1 MTLHIIQ
8 LDRHYCEVPGCQLE
22 ELREIDRFGVGMDWD
37 HCIFKRNNK
46 KGKPD
51 FAKFVNNPF
60 NMLRACSICN
70 RITKLTDFW
79 ETKKWLIDFHMDG
92 EHRFEFLGWINQP
105 PPKFY
110 PNGMF
115 RIYNYI
121 ATKLD
126 EERTEDV

>member
-8 LDRHYCEVPGCQLE
+8 LDRHECEVPGCGLPAQ
-22 ELREIDRFGVGMDWD
+22 DWD
-37 HCIFKRNNK
+37 HSIFKKNK
-46 KGKPD
+46 RFK
-51 FAKFVNNPF
+51 KFVDNPF
-60 NMLRACSICN
+60 NMLRACAVCN

-92 EHRFEFLGWINQP
+92 EHRFEFLGWINDP

-110 PNGMF
+110 PNDMF

-126 EERTEDV
+126 EEKI